1 MRDVIPTVLVNG
13 PNGEVRVN
21 EADFKADQEK
31 PKADRVYAPLKSK
44 RSSKTQTPE
53 PTPAPTPEPT
63 PAPTP
68 EPTPAPTDVNALSV
82 KKIGRKHYVVNSE
95 GEKVDETGYA
105 DEGAAWEAII
115 ALAD

>member
-1 MRDVIPTVLVNG
+1 MRDVIPTVIVNG
-13 PNGEVRVN
+13 PDGEVRVN

-31 PKADRVYAPLKSK
+31 PKAEQVYAPLKAK
-44 RSSKTQTPE
+44 RATKTE
-53 PTPAPTPEPT
+53 TPAPTPTPT
-63 PAPTP
+63 PA
-68 EPTPAPTDVNALSV
+68 PAPTDVNAMSV